1 MNQTTRQL
9 IDTHT
14 QLAAARN
21 ILAATGKSP
30 RQLGDESRRKVIKW
44 LYHWG
49 YTSSTLVQ
57 LLLDRTAGGYA
68 QKLAKQGWL
77 TATKTVSGNP
87 TAYFTLTEQ
96 GLQEAERISCALYRY
111 PEIDNYKVNQQQIRH
126 YLIAQAATLNGLH
139 AGIIARYETERM
151 FAQSGD
157 ESGVKRPD
165 VVWHTQAGLKIAV
178 EIELTAKWGRD
189 LDEFVLAI
197 GRALQST
204 ENRCASYN
212 RFAII
217 SDSPAIIERYRAAMQ
232 PGVNLS
238 IWKKNQ
244 RNHWGIEKTGSVP
257 DWLINKI
264 DFQLIGE

>member
-1 MNQTTRQL
+1 MNQTAQQL
-9 IDTHT
+9 TDTHS

-30 RQLGDESRRKVIKW
+30 RQLGVESRRKVIEW

-49 YTSSTLVQ
+49 YTSSTLIQ
-57 LLLDRTAGGYA
+57 LLLDRTSGGYA

-77 TATKTVSGNP
+77 TATKTVSGSP

-96 GLQEAERISCALYRY
+96 GLQEAERLSCALYRY

-139 AGIIARYETERM
+139 AGIITRYETERM

-157 ESGVKRPD
+157 KSGVKRPD
-165 VVWHTQAGLKIAV
+165 VVWHTQAVLKIAV
-178 EIELTAKWGRD
+178 EIELSAKWERT
-189 LDEFVLAI
+189 LDEFVLSI
-197 GRALQST
+197 TKALHSS
-204 ENRCASYN
+204 ENIPARYN

-217 SDSPAIIERYRAAMQ
+217 SDSKAIIERYRAAMQ
-232 PGVNLS
+232 PGVNLT

-244 RNHWGIEKTGSVP
+244 RSHWVIDKTIPVP
-257 DWLINKI
+257 NWLINKI
-264 DFQLIGE
+264 DFQLIGK